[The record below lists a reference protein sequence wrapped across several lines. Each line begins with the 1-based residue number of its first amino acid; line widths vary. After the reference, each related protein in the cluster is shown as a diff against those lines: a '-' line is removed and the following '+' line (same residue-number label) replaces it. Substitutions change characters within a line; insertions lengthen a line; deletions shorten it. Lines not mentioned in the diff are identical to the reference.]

1 MGVVA
6 AGAHLAVVPAQA
18 DRLRIAAVVPVVPVA
33 VPMGLL
39 MAVAVVG
46 LLVNPAVEQVGE
58 QIADH
63 NPAQQGDGAALPGR
77 VGNQIKAHHA
87 EHHPGGEP
95 QQQAHRPVR
104 GAVDRRGQGAAQSQS
119 AHPRQ
124 RSDKKNLYVYIH
136 RHAPII

>member
-1 MGVVA
+1 MISAARMPPRRLGGAGKAGADGHANGHVVQCHRAGQHQSRRVEGVVA

-18 DRLRIAAVVPVVPVA
+18 DRLRIAAVVLVVLVA
-33 VPMGLL
+33 VLVGPL

-95 QQQAHRPVR
+95 QQ
-104 GAVDRRGQGAAQSQS
+104 
-119 AHPRQ
+119 
-124 RSDKKNLYVYIH
+124 
-136 RHAPII
+136 